1 MRRFTGGM
9 RHASR
14 VWVVRLHFTDHAR
27 EAMARRGLSEGEVS
41 AVAKAPEQ
49 LLAVRPG
56 RVLAQSIR
64 PTESGQQ
71 VYLVRVVL
79 DVWPDRA
86 EVVTAYRTSQITKYW
101 RGVQ

>member
-1 MRRFTGGM
+1 MSCASETGM
-9 RHASR
+9 A
-14 VWVVRLHFTDHAR
+14 LLYFTDHAR
-27 EAMARRGLSEGEVS
+27 EAMARRGLSEDEVT
-41 AVAKAPEQ
+41 AVATAPEQ
-49 LLAVRPG
+49 LLDVRPG

-64 PTESGQQ
+64 PSDRDRR

-79 DVWPDRA
+79 DVWPDGA